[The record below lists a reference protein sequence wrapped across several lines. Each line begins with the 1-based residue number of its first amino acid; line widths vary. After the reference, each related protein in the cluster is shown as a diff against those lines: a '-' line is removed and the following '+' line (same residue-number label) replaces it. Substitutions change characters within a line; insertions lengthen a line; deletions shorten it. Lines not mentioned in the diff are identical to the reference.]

1 LTVSRR
7 GDTFQPVDFYDYSR
21 RGYLLP
27 DGCKDLIDVIQPK
40 KDTTHARDFFFVT
53 IQLPELENADAKI
66 LVEGNTI
73 WVVAEHAGKHASY
86 KRKIE
91 VPSGFAAAK
100 AKAIYM
106 NDRLYITVPKVT
118 A

>member
-1 LTVSRR
+1 
-7 GDTFQPVDFYDYSR
+7 VDYDYSK

-40 KDTTHARDFFFVT
+40 KDVNPRDFFFVT
-53 IQLPELENADAKI
+53 IHLPGLENADAKI

-73 WVVAEHAGKHASY
+73 WVVAEHESGAPY

-91 VPSGFAAAK
+91 VPSGFVAAK
-100 AKAIYM
+100 ARAIYL
-106 NDRLYITVPKVT
+106 NNRFYITVPK
-118 A
+118 AQAA